1 MNTLKDTRKAIQDA
15 AERHGFRWEA
25 PANGNFLPRIVSED
39 MNFLI
44 TPTVSPDS
52 DWTGGKVRIDIAVCA
67 SVRRMGGSPTVEEL
81 LHTADEIRRGA
92 ELVRELQG
100 MDLSYIHNI

>member
-1 MNTLKDTRKAIQDA
+1 MNTLKDTQDAIQNA
-15 AERHGFRWEA
+15 AERHGFRWEP
-25 PANGNFLPRIVSED
+25 PAHGNFLPRILSDD

-67 SVRRMGGSPTVEEL
+67 SVGRMGGMPTVEEL
-81 LHTADEIRRGA
+81 LQTADEIRRGA
-92 ELVRELQG
+92 EMVRELQG